1 MRGHPSDALSFYIH
15 AAIGKISFKT
25 PKITA
30 EIAAASRKPLANAP
44 ALRRQLRVVMLILI
58 PDIKPS
64 AAQQTDQRREQKP
77 DHRDISHADPS
88 LCFHHSITDSHA
100 AVKLKK
106 IYNRTGA
113 DFHKTQLFMCNYLYT

>member
-1 MRGHPSDALSFYIH
+1 
-15 AAIGKISFKT
+15 
-25 PKITA
+25 
-30 EIAAASRKPLANAP
+30 
-44 ALRRQLRVVMLILI
+44 MLILI

-113 DFHKTQLFMCNYLYT
+113 DFHKTQLFMCDYLYT